1 MQISLWLDQNSIY
14 LRSDRMLRL
23 APIVQW
29 KITVRLGYID
39 SLAATLKSI
48 PIILMQISKCNI
60 KMQTSKYKLT
70 IVLKLYNNF
79 NAK

>member
-48 PIILMQISKCNI
+48 AIILMEISKCNQNANI
-60 KMQTSKYKLT
+60 EIQANHCAK
-70 IVLKLYNNF
+70 IVQ
-79 NAK
+79 